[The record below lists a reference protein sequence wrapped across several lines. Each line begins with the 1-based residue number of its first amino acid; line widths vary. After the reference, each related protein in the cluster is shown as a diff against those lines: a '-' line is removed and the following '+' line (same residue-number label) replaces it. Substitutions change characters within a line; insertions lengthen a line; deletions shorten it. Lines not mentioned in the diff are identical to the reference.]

1 MNKILFRLTG
11 VIAVAIFSMSA
22 YAETF
27 EVDGIYY
34 KTDWSDNTIAIV
46 THNEDIYINDDLYYK
61 GNISIPAT
69 VTHNG
74 TLLRVTTIGF
84 QAFSLCDELESVT
97 LPEGLLVI
105 EDMAFSNSGISEITL
120 PATLTSLGSS
130 SFQSCNN
137 LKSIH
142 VAESNPKFCEIDGV
156 LFDKAKETLVCYPS
170 GKGTSYVVPV
180 GTKTIGKEAFAESQ
194 ITSITLNEGL
204 ICIDDAA
211 FSLTDLKSITI
222 PGSVTQFGKFIFE
235 FSNPEYIV
243 SNILEPQSISVSS
256 FEYAEYDSQNEIYN
270 KTILYVPL
278 GTESKY
284 KAATGWNNFASIR
297 ECDRI
302 EMDGFEYEVTH
313 DTHYATLLKKSTSVS
328 YKEEIEIPGTI
339 SYNNQQIPVVGIAED
354 AFKGM
359 SLGSILLSG
368 NIQTI
373 GANAFNGCSNL
384 KSVTVKNETPIDI
397 DENVFEGVYAK
408 ATLIVPKKTKSA
420 YSATLPWSKFSSI
433 KEVDSEI
440 VVDNL
445 LYEIDFNSNTATLV
459 KKNTF
464 VYSSD
469 EIEIPETITYNDLTI
484 TVTGIAENAFKSTN
498 LKSVTF
504 SKNINV
510 IGNNAFSG
518 CSNLKKI
525 IVRNEMPI
533 AINENVFEGVYD
545 KATLFVPQGFLPQ
558 YQQAEVWKK
567 FTNIQEEQT
576 GDIETEGGFRVGGI
590 YYEIDT
596 ETPTNVRVVKN
607 PDGYKGT
614 ITIPSQVTFNGST
627 YKVAGIGERAFNG
640 SSVDQISLPSS
651 LSYIG
656 SYAFGSSKIKSIEI
670 PEGVNRIGDHAFFLC
685 GQLTSAQLPSTLT
698 TIEASAFNST
708 AISEIHIGKLVSEI
722 GTNVFGS
729 CNNLSTVVVE
739 EGNETY
745 DSRSNCNAVIRKSD
759 VVLIQGCKNSVVPNG
774 VTGIGERAF
783 NGSSVDQISLPSSL
797 SYIGSYAFGSSKI
810 KSIEIPEGVT
820 RIGDHAFFLCGQLT
834 SIQLPSTLT
843 TIEYS
848 AFNSCS
854 LLLDIVSKIEVPFS
868 INDNVFDDSKKI
880 IYTNAVLSVPEGKIE
895 TYRSIDGWK
904 NFVNI
909 QKIEPDPTPVI
920 DNKTYVIHKRTGLAD
935 LQTVVSDKYVVV
947 PETIVYDG
955 KSYTVTRILDS
966 ALVGSDMISLSIPS
980 SVTYIGQNAI
990 KDCNQLAAIEWNP
1003 KYKPSTEFVGY
1014 LVNPNLLFYVTEE
1027 QYKPDGIRNVIVG
1040 EQASSITLTDE
1051 AHGNFYCPKAFT
1063 VSNITYTHIYSMP
1076 TEKGLA
1082 QGWESIVLPFDV
1094 TTIQT
1099 ASGNVIKP
1107 VSIAG
1112 TGEKRFWL
1120 KELTETG
1127 LHEASQ
1133 IKANIPYIISMP
1145 NWDGYQDFY
1154 NITGDVTFSA
1164 QNATLG
1170 VTEVTT
1176 VTSGTDNLTPSYQ
1189 SIIKKEEYY
1198 ALNLSDTVYNGITYP
1213 AGSVFIPGLRDI
1225 RPFEAY
1231 FTKDVASKARRAI
1244 SIADLMEG
1252 ATAIA
1257 DIPMN
1262 GERIYSDNG
1271 VVYIESAVA
1280 GRCNIYSMSG
1290 QLVRTVALKAGTNS
1304 VGGLTK
1310 GVYVVNGHKVL
1321 VR

>member
-34 KTDWSDNTIAIV
+34 KTDWYDNTIAIV

-614 ITIPSQVTFNGST
+614 ITIPSQVIFREKT
-627 YKVAGIGERAFNG
+627 YYVTEIGKAAFQSSRIETIIIQEGITIIDDAAFWMCSNL
-640 SSVDQISLPSS
+640 SKISLPTTLKIIGESAFRSTAITDIELPESVSIIGLGAFMNCSNLMTIKVDERNQTFDSRGNCNAIIKGSVLIAGCNGTTIPQGITEIGESAFQGTS
-651 LSYIG
+651 LKCINLPKTLIVIG
-656 SYAFGSSKIKSIEI
+656 KAAFESSKIESVDI
-670 PEGVNRIGDHAFFLC
+670 PEGVNYIGDNAFWLC
-685 GQLTSAQLPSTLT
+685 SNLYYVTLPTTLT
-698 TIEASAFNST
+698 IIGKSAFRST
-708 AISEIHIGKLVSEI
+708 AITEIELPKSVSTIGADVFTNCSNLVGIIVNHEAPIQIEDNLFSGLYEKVTLYVPI
-722 GTNVFGS
+722 GTV
-729 CNNLSTVVVE
+729 
-739 EGNETY
+739 
-745 DSRSNCNAVIRKSD
+745 
-759 VVLIQGCKNSVVPNG
+759 
-774 VTGIGERAF
+774 
-783 NGSSVDQISLPSSL
+783 
-797 SYIGSYAFGSSKI
+797 
-810 KSIEIPEGVT
+810 SI
-820 RIGDHAFFLCGQLT
+820 
-834 SIQLPSTLT
+834 
-843 TIEYS
+843 
-848 AFNSCS
+848 
-854 LLLDIVSKIEVPFS
+854 
-868 INDNVFDDSKKI
+868 
-880 IYTNAVLSVPEGKIE
+880 
-895 TYRSIDGWK
+895 YRQAEGWK

-909 QKIEPDPTPVI
+909 KEIEPDPTLVI
-920 DNKTYVIHKRTGLAD
+920 DDMTYVIHKRAGLAD
-935 LQTVVSDKYVVV
+935 LQSVMSGDYIVV
-947 PETIVYDG
+947 PETIEYDG
-955 KSYTVTRILDS
+955 KSYPVTRILDS
-966 ALVGSDMISLSIPS
+966 AFMGGNMLFLSIPKS
-980 SVTYIGQNAI
+980 ITNVGVDVI
-990 KDCNQLAAIEWNP
+990 KDCHRLAAIDWNP
-1003 KYKPSTEFVGY
+1003 TFKPSDEFVGNI
-1014 LVNPNLLFYVTEE
+1014 VNPNLLFYTTSK
-1027 QYKPDGIRNVIVG
+1027 QYVPNSIRNYIIG
-1040 EQASSITLTDE
+1040 EQASSITLSDE
-1051 AHGNFYCPKAFT
+1051 AFGNFYCPKAFT
-1063 VSNITYTHIYSMP
+1063 ANSITYTHSYSLP
-1076 TEKGLA
+1076 TEKDKC
-1082 QGWESIVLPFDV
+1082 QGWESIVVPFNV
-1094 TTIQT
+1094 QTIKTT
-1099 ASGNVIKP
+1099 SGDVIKP
-1107 VSIAG
+1107 VSVAEA
-1112 TGEKRFWL
+1112 GEKRFWL
-1120 KELTETG
+1120 KELKETG
-1127 LHEASQ
+1127 LEEASQ
-1133 IKANIPYIISMP
+1133 IEANVPYIISMP

-1154 NITGDVTFSA
+1154 NIRGDVTFFA
-1164 QNATLG
+1164 QGATIG
-1170 VTEVTT
+1170 VTENNI
-1176 VTSGTDNLTPSYQ
+1176 VTSGAGNFMTAYQ
-1189 SIIKKEEYY
+1189 SIEKQNDLF
-1198 ALNLSDTVYNGITYP
+1198 ALNLTETVYNGNTYSP
-1213 AGSVFIPGLRDI
+1213 GSAFIQGLRHI
-1225 RPFEAY
+1225 HPFEVY
-1231 FTKDVASKARRAI
+1231 FTKSNAAYARKAI

-1252 ATAIA
+1252 TTAIT
-1257 DIPMN
+1257 DIPVR
-1262 GERIYSDNG
+1262 GGRIYSDNG
-1271 VVYIESAVA
+1271 VVYIESATD
-1280 GRCNIYSMSG
+1280 GSCNIYSMSG
-1290 QLVRTVALKAGTNS
+1290 LLLKKIALKKGTNTVS
-1304 VGGLTK
+1304 GLSK
-1310 GVYVVNGHKVL
+1310 GVYIIYGTKVL
-1321 VR
+1321 VK